1 MRGVFLTGRQI
12 IRLESLA
19 YPVHGREAAFSNGV
33 FILDV
38 GNINHLFFIGA
49 LLVAASILMSSLSN
63 RLGVPI
69 LVIFLAVGMLAG
81 VDGVGGIV
89 FEDYRLAFVISN
101 LALAVIL
108 LDGGMRTRTATFRV
122 ALKPAFSLATL
133 GVAITSG
140 LTGLAAAW
148 LFDLPLLQGLL
159 IGAIVGSTD
168 AAVVFNLLNGKGLNE
183 RVGSTLEIESGS
195 NDPMAMFL
203 TVALIE
209 MLLAGQ
215 STFGWDFLLSL
226 LQQFGIGTVLGLLGG
241 WLLLQL
247 INRLSVAD
255 GLYPLLAVAGG
266 LMIFALS
273 GAIGGSGILAIYV
286 CGLLLGNRPIRNRH
300 GILHMFDGLAWLS
313 QIGMFLVLGLLLTPS
328 ELLPIAIPAL
338 LLSLWMILF
347 ARPLAVFV
355 SLLPFRSFHLR
366 ERLFISW
373 IGLRGAVPVILAV
386 FPLMAGLENAQLFF
400 NVAFFIVLVSL
411 LLQGSTLAWAAKK
424 AKVEVPP
431 SPMPVSRTGLQV
443 HTTSQWEMFV
453 YRLSASKWCV
463 GAALRE
469 LKMPPGTRIAAL
481 FRGKELLH
489 PSGSTRLQVDDILCV
504 IGHDEDLPALGK
516 LFSQAPTRGQ
526 DLRFF
531 GDFILEADAQLNAI
545 AALYGLKLG
554 EVDGEQTIGDFMAE
568 QVGGRPVVG
577 DQVEWNGLT
586 WTVAAMDAGEVR
598 KVGLKFPEGDKPG
611 PQLMF

>member
-1 MRGVFLTGRQI
+1 M
-12 IRLESLA
+12 
-19 YPVHGREAAFSNGV
+19 
-33 FILDV
+33 DV
-38 GNINHLFFIGA
+38 GSINHLFFIGA
-49 LLVAASILMSSLSN
+49 LLVAASILMSSLST

-81 VDGVGGIV
+81 VDGIGGIV
-89 FEDYRLAFVISN
+89 FEDYQLAFVISN

-108 LDGGMRTRTATFRV
+108 LDGGMRTRTTTFRV

-148 LFDLPLLQGLL
+148 LFELPLLQGLL

-203 TVALIE
+203 TVALID
-209 MLLAGQ
+209 MLLAGRT
-215 STFGWDFLLSL
+215 TFGWDFLLSL
-226 LQQFGIGTVLGLLGG
+226 VQQFGIGTLLGLGGG

-328 ELLPIAIPAL
+328 ELLPIALPAL
-338 LLSLWMILF
+338 ALSLWMILF

-411 LLQGSTLAWAAKK
+411 LLQGSTLAWAARK

-431 SPMPVSRTGLQV
+431 SPSPISRAGLQI
-443 HTTSQWEMFV
+443 HATSQWELFV
-453 YRLSASKWCV
+453 YRLGAGKWCI

-481 FRGKELLH
+481 FRGRELLH
-489 PSGSTRLQVDDILCV
+489 PSGSTRLQANDILCV

-516 LFSQAPTRGQ
+516 LFSQAPKRGQ

-531 GDFILEADAQLNAI
+531 GDFILEADAQLSAI

-554 EVDGEQTIGDFMAE
+554 DVDGAQTIGAFMAE
-568 QVGGRPVVG
+568 RVGGRPVVG

-611 PQLMF
+611 PQLLF